1 VPDFLAYPS
10 YYAGLRTIHISAP
23 SVVRSFIF
31 FYSSSKAAS
40 VSVTFM
46 NMSEPV
52 VVPFGY
58 HNCHHLQ
65 NIKGTATAKNA
76 ISCVVFVMP
85 LLFILMRMHNNQT
98 NVAAI
103 SDVQIS
109 LFQLN
114 KSTVMHETFNSNTM
128 FKRTRHWAVSL
139 TTSAS
144 FSLRNA

>member
-1 VPDFLAYPS
+1 
-10 YYAGLRTIHISAP
+10 
-23 SVVRSFIF
+23 
-31 FYSSSKAAS
+31 
-40 VSVTFM
+40 M

-52 VVPFGY
+52 IVPFGL

-65 NIKGTATAKNA
+65 NIKGTAKAKNV

-85 LLFILMRMHNNQT
+85 LLFILMRMHYNQT
-98 NVAAI
+98 TVAAI

-128 FKRTRHWAVSL
+128 FKRTRLWTVL
-139 TTSAS
+139 
-144 FSLRNA
+144 